1 MVENEKR
8 IAVFASGNGSNAE
21 NIVQYFR
28 AGKTA
33 EVVLIVSNNPEAYVL
48 ERSKRL
54 GIKQLVI
61 SKKDLQ
67 SPEMLL
73 EKLRSER
80 VSWIVLAGFLWL
92 IPEELIRAYHGKIIN
107 IHPAL
112 LPKYGG
118 KGMYGQHVHT
128 AVSGA
133 GETQTGITI
142 HLVNKA
148 YDEGAVL
155 LQKKVDI
162 RSGELPDAIA
172 AKVHQLEYQ
181 YYPQLIEKLVEGK
194 LTAEM
199 WRNKPE
205 KVLEMFN

>member
-1 MVENEKR
+1 METNEKK

-28 AGKTA
+28 AGKAA
-33 EVVLIVSNNPEAYVL
+33 EVVLIVSNNPTAYVL

-54 GIKQLVI
+54 GVKRLVI

-73 EKLRSER
+73 EKLRSEK

-92 IPEELIRAYHGKIIN
+92 IPEELILAYPGKIIN

-118 KGMYGQHVHT
+118 KGMYGQHVHA
-128 AVSGA
+128 AVSEA

-142 HLVNKA
+142 HLVNRA

-155 LQKKVDI
+155 LQKKVEI
-162 RSGELPDAIA
+162 RSGEFPDAIA

-181 YYPQLIEKLVEGK
+181 YYPQLIEMLVEGK

-199 WRNKPE
+199 WRNNPE
-205 KVLEMFN
+205 KVLEVFN